1 MKIKPEQVERTA
13 ELARLDFS
21 TDELNRFV
29 DQFSELLG
37 YFEQLQEV
45 DIGSAE
51 PLYHPL
57 PRQDT
62 PYREDRA
69 KVELSSEEALRE
81 APESAQGHFKVPRV
95 IES

>member
-21 TDELNRFV
+21 SDELTRYV

-45 DIGSAE
+45 DTSSIE

-57 PRQDT
+57 PREDT
-62 PYREDRA
+62 PFREDR
-69 KVELSSEEALRE
+69 VRPELSSEEALRE

>member
-45 DIGSAE
+45 DTSSVE

-62 PYREDRA
+62 PYREDRVQ
-69 KVELSSEEALRE
+69 VELSSEEALRE

-95 IES
+95 LPG

>member
-45 DIGSAE
+45 DTGSAE

-57 PRQDT
+57 PREDT
-62 PYREDRA
+62 LYREDRV

>member
-21 TDELNRFV
+21 TDELNHFV
-29 DQFSELLG
+29 EQFSELLG
-37 YFEQLQEV
+37 YFEQLQEIDTSSV
-45 DIGSAE
+45 E

-57 PRQDT
+57 PREDT
-62 PYREDRA
+62 PFREDRIQ
-69 KVELSSEEALRE
+69 VELSTEEALRE
-81 APESAQGHFKVPRV
+81 APKSARGHFKVPKV

>member
-37 YFEQLQEV
+37 LFRTAP
-45 DIGSAE
+45 GSR
-51 PLYHPL
+51 YRFSRTPL
-57 PRQDT
+57 PPSTSRGY
-62 PYREDRA
+62 PYREDRV

>member
-57 PRQDT
+57 PVRR
-62 PYREDRA
+62 P
-69 KVELSSEEALRE
+69 
-81 APESAQGHFKVPRV
+81 
-95 IES
+95 